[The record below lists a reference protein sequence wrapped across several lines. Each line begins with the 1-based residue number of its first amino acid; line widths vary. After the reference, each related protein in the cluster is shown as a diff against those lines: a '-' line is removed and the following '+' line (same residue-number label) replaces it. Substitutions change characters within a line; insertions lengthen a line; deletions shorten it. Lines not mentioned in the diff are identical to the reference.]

1 MMKRLIPIL
10 ILFSAFAL
18 PLYAVRNANAADIV
32 DAGAGAGAGSGS
44 AAGSAVAATN
54 VTVIVPDPAVDPLG
68 DASAAYKLFHSGA
81 YIPALIVAAFAVL
94 TLLAKYI
101 KALQSGKT
109 AAYVAAGIGFLA
121 ALIQSASQ
129 GQTPSLSVVM
139 AALGA
144 ALALLIHPV
153 ADPTK
158 AA

>member
-32 DAGAGAGAGSGS
+32 DAGAGSGS
-44 AAGSAVAATN
+44 AAGSALAAPS

-68 DASAAYKLFHSGA
+68 DASAVYKLFHSGA

-94 TLLAKYI
+94 TLLAKYV